1 MELLGR
7 LRRAVKKLTFLL
19 NLTKFLTSSTWR
31 VASLI
36 RARTPAITRTSHWTR
51 RRAYSFNDRPGL
63 RACVEVV
70 VVDHYGS
77 HTDGDDA
84 YDAEE
89 EDNGRRSEGS
99 SSTSSPPTLQRAT
112 SYPLE
117 LDIDKHAE
125 TFIDNFYRHL
135 VYEKQVSLELR
146 YCGQGSSSL
155 TSDSIVSPLS
165 SLSSQLVS
173 PT

>member
-19 NLTKFLTSSTWR
+19 NLKKFLTSSTWQ

-36 RARTPAITRTSHWTR
+36 RARAPAITRTSHWN
-51 RRAYSFNDRPGL
+51 RRAYSFSDRPGL
-63 RACVEVV
+63 RACV
-70 VVDHYGS
+70 
-77 HTDGDDA
+77 
-84 YDAEE
+84 
-89 EDNGRRSEGS
+89 EGS

-117 LDIDKHAE
+117 LDIDKHAQA
-125 TFIDNFYRHL
+125 FIDNFHRHL

-146 YCGQGSSSL
+146 YCGHGSSSS

-165 SLSSQLVS
+165 SVSSQFVS